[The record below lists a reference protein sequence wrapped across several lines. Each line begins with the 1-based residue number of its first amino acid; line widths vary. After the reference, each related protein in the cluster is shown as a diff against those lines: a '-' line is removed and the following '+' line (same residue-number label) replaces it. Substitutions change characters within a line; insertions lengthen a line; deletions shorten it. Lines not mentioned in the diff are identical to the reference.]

1 MEEINDAL
9 NGSDNQIRPKILFRF
24 KILTIILSVIIL
36 GLLIGIIVLGS
47 KKQKEII
54 ITKEVNK
61 EEDPAQKIFYY
72 LLDKAGYIESWNE
85 LYGQNISNIE
95 YAKNG
100 KIENSFKKGGAN
112 YKDEIGEINGG
123 KDYEKNERNIYDLYI
138 PYSTEFTKNKH
149 NGIILFIHGG
159 SWTSG
164 DKGDMEYLT
173 RRYAKYGI
181 ISLLL

>member
-24 KILTIILSVIIL
+24 KIITIILSVIIL
-36 GLLIGIIVLGS
+36 GLLIGIIVLGN

-61 EEDPAQKIFYY
+61 EEDPAQKILNY
-72 LLDKAGYIESWNE
+72 LLDKTGYIESWNE

-100 KIENSFKKGGAN
+100 
-112 YKDEIGEINGG
+112 
-123 KDYEKNERNIYDLYI
+123 
-138 PYSTEFTKNKH
+138 
-149 NGIILFIHGG
+149 
-159 SWTSG
+159 
-164 DKGDMEYLT
+164 
-173 RRYAKYGI
+173 
-181 ISLLL
+181 

>member
-61 EEDPAQKIFYY
+61 EEDPAQKILNY
-72 LLDKAGYIESWNE
+72 LLDKTGYIESWNE

-100 KIENSFKKGGAN
+100 
-112 YKDEIGEINGG
+112 
-123 KDYEKNERNIYDLYI
+123 
-138 PYSTEFTKNKH
+138 
-149 NGIILFIHGG
+149 
-159 SWTSG
+159 
-164 DKGDMEYLT
+164 
-173 RRYAKYGI
+173 
-181 ISLLL
+181 

>member
-24 KILTIILSVIIL
+24 KIITIILSVIIL
-36 GLLIGIIVLGS
+36 GLLIGIIVLGN

-61 EEDPAQKIFYY
+61 EEDPAQKILYY
-72 LLDKAGYIESWNE
+72 LLVKAGYIESWNE

-100 KIENSFKKGGAN
+100 
-112 YKDEIGEINGG
+112 
-123 KDYEKNERNIYDLYI
+123 
-138 PYSTEFTKNKH
+138 
-149 NGIILFIHGG
+149 
-159 SWTSG
+159 
-164 DKGDMEYLT
+164 
-173 RRYAKYGI
+173 
-181 ISLLL
+181 

>member
-24 KILTIILSVIIL
+24 KIITIILSVIIL
-36 GLLIGIIVLGS
+36 GLLIGIIVLGI

-61 EEDPAQKIFYY
+61 EEDPAQKILNY
-72 LLDKAGYIESWNE
+72 LLDKTGYIESWNE

-100 KIENSFKKGGAN
+100 
-112 YKDEIGEINGG
+112 
-123 KDYEKNERNIYDLYI
+123 
-138 PYSTEFTKNKH
+138 
-149 NGIILFIHGG
+149 
-159 SWTSG
+159 
-164 DKGDMEYLT
+164 
-173 RRYAKYGI
+173 
-181 ISLLL
+181 